1 MRLLQL
7 SGFLRQAT
15 LTAALDELKAARAV
29 MLLRR
34 VNVTDEGRARV
45 VVGLGRAHIILLLA
59 LVATTLELVRP

>member
-1 MRLLQL
+1 
-7 SGFLRQAT
+7 
-15 LTAALDELKAARAV
+15 

-34 VNVTDEGRARV
+34 VNVADEGRARV